1 MRKVF
6 VTGADGF
13 IGSHLVE
20 TLVKKNYKVKALV
33 YYNSFNSFGWLDKI
47 NSKIKKKIE
56 IITGDIR
63 DYNIIKNCLKNCDSV
78 INLAALIG
86 IPYSYYSPKSYFDV
100 NVDGTLNILQAS
112 KDLKIKKI
120 IHTSTS
126 EVYGTPE
133 YLPINEAHRV
143 NAQSPYAASKISADQ
158 LALSFYQSFSTPVS
172 IIRPFNTFGPRQS
185 ARAIIPTIIL
195 QILSGKKKLKLGNLY
210 CTRDLSFID
219 DTVDGFIAM
228 LRKDTFGEVINLG
241 TGYDVSIKKLVNLI
255 AKEMSVKVEILTDKN
270 RVRPKRSEVEKL
282 RANNKKAKKI
292 LNWRPKYF
300 NEKGL
305 IKGLSKT
312 IEWFSKK
319 ENQKDYK
326 SEIYNI

>member
-1 MRKVF
+1 MKRIL

-47 NSKIKKKIE
+47 DNKIKNKIE
-56 IITGDIR
+56 VISGDIR
-63 DYNIIKNCLKNCDSV
+63 DINIIKSSLKNCQCV

-86 IPYSYYSPKSYFDV
+86 IPYSYFSPKSYYDT
-100 NVDGTLNILQAS
+100 NVDGTLNILQAA

-133 YLPINEAHRV
+133 YLPIDETHRV

-195 QILSGKKKLKLGNLY
+195 QILSGKKKIKLGNLY
-210 CTRDLSFID
+210 STRDLSFID

-228 LRKDTFGEVINLG
+228 IKKNTFGEIINLG
-241 TGYDVSIKKLVNLI
+241 TGYDVSIKKLVMLI
-255 AKEMSVKVEILTDKN
+255 AKAMSVKVEILIDK
-270 RVRPKRSEVEKL
+270 RVRPKEVK
-282 RANNKKAKKI
+282 
-292 LNWRPKYF
+292 
-300 NEKGL
+300 
-305 IKGLSKT
+305 
-312 IEWFSKK
+312 
-319 ENQKDYK
+319 
-326 SEIYNI
+326 

>member
-1 MRKVF
+1 MKKIL

-20 TLVKKNYKVKALV
+20 ALIKKKYKVKALV
-33 YYNSFNSFGWLDKI
+33 YYNSFNNYGWIDKI
-47 NSKIKKKIE
+47 DNKIKNKIE
-56 IITGDIR
+56 VVAGDIR
-63 DYNIIKNCLKNCDSV
+63 DVNIIKSSLKDCQCV
-78 INLAALIG
+78 INLAALVG
-86 IPYSYYSPKSYFDV
+86 IPYSYFSPKSYYDT
-100 NVDGTLNILQAS
+100 NVVGTLNILQAAN
-112 KDLKIKKI
+112 DLKIKKI

-133 YLPINEAHRV
+133 YLPIDETHRI

-158 LALSFYQSFSTPVS
+158 LALSFYRSFSTPVS

-195 QILSGKKKLKLGNLY
+195 QILSGKKKLKLGNLHS
-210 CTRDLSFID
+210 TRDLTFID

-228 LRKDTFGEVINLG
+228 FKKNTFGEIINLG
-241 TGYDVSIKKLVNLI
+241 TGYDVSIKKLVTLI
-255 AKEMSVKVEILTDKN
+255 AKEMSVKVEILIDKK
-270 RVRPKRSEVEKL
+270 RLRPKKSEVEKL
-282 RANNKKAKKI
+282 ISNNKKAKKI
-292 LNWRPKYF
+292 LNWQPRYLK
-300 NEKGL
+300 EKGL
-305 IKGLSKT
+305 VRGLSKT

-319 ENQKDYK
+319 ENFKHYK

>member
-1 MRKVF
+1 MKRIL

-47 NSKIKKKIE
+47 DNKIKNKIE
-56 IITGDIR
+56 VISGDIR
-63 DYNIIKNCLKNCDSV
+63 DINIIKSSLKNCQCV

-86 IPYSYYSPKSYFDV
+86 IPYSYFSPKSYYDT
-100 NVDGTLNILQAS
+100 NVDGTLNILQAA

-133 YLPINEAHRV
+133 YLPIDETHRV

-195 QILSGKKKLKLGNLY
+195 QILSGKKKIKLGNLY
-210 CTRDLSFID
+210 STRDLSFID

-228 LRKDTFGEVINLG
+228 IKKNTFGEIINLG
-241 TGYDVSIKKLVNLI
+241 TGYDVSIKKLVMLI
-255 AKEMSVKVEILTDKN
+255 AKAMSVKVEILIDKK
-270 RVRPKRSEVEKL
+270 RVRPKRSEVERL
-282 RANNKKAKKI
+282 RSNNKKAKKI
-292 LNWRPKYF
+292 LNWRPKYL
-300 NEKGL
+300 NEEGL

-312 IEWFSKK
+312 IDWFSKK
-319 ENQKDYK
+319 ENLKDYK

>member
-1 MRKVF
+1 MKRIL

-47 NSKIKKKIE
+47 DNKIKNKIE
-56 IITGDIR
+56 VISGDIR
-63 DYNIIKNCLKNCDSV
+63 DINIIKSSLKNCQCV

-86 IPYSYYSPKSYFDV
+86 IPYSYFSPKSYYDT
-100 NVDGTLNILQAS
+100 NVDGTLNILQAA

-133 YLPINEAHRV
+133 YLPIDETHRV

-195 QILSGKKKLKLGNLY
+195 QILSGKKKIKLGNLY
-210 CTRDLSFID
+210 STRDLSFID

-228 LRKDTFGEVINLG
+228 IKKNTFGEIINLG
-241 TGYDVSIKKLVNLI
+241 TGYDVSIKKLVMLI
-255 AKEMSVKVEILTDKN
+255 AKAMSVKVEILIDKK
-270 RVRPKRSEVEKL
+270 RVRPKRSEVERL
-282 RANNKKAKKI
+282 RSNNKKAKKI
-292 LNWRPKYF
+292 LNWRPKYL
-300 NEKGL
+300 NEEGL

-312 IEWFSKK
+312 IDWFSKK
-319 ENQKDYK
+319 EK
-326 SEIYNI
+326 SQRL